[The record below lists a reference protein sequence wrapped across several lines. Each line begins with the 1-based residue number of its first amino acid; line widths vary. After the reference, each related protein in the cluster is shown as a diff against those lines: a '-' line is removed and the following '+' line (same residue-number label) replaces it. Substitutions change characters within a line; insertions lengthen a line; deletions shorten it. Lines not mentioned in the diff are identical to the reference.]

1 MIDVDATFKT
11 ITSIYKTL
19 TGKSD
24 NDVTLSFETSL
35 GVSKPWKARIDAREI
50 KHEQYDGALTGLL
63 VMLKKELADK
73 LKSAEYEAKR
83 LQQAL
88 NQLGN

>member
-11 ITSIYKTL
+11 IRNIYQTVS
-19 TGKSD
+19 GKSD
-24 NDVTLSFETSL
+24 SEVTLSFETSL
-35 GVSKPWKARIDAREI
+35 GVTKPWKAKIEAREM

-63 VMLKKELADK
+63 AMLRKELADK
-73 LKSAEYEAKR
+73 VKSAENEAKR
-83 LQQAL
+83 LQQAF

>member
-24 NDVTLSFETSL
+24 NDVTLSFESSL

-88 NQLGN
+88 NQLDN

>member
-35 GVSKPWKARIDAREI
+35 GVSKPWKAKIDAREL

-63 VMLKKELADK
+63 TMLKKELADK
-73 LKSAEYEAKR
+73 VKSAEYEAKR

-88 NQLGN
+88 NQLDN

>member
-88 NQLGN
+88 NQLDN